1 MGLSRALLLVLG
13 FFRGCHAQESCVEK
27 HEAYNAGNFAL
38 LWSGMV
44 YVNKDVCLIHN
55 ASGCCLLAAGHAV
68 VLVGYDNDNMAWLA
82 LNSWVSEAAPD

>member
-1 MGLSRALLLVLG
+1 
-13 FFRGCHAQESCVEK
+13 
-27 HEAYNAGNFAL
+27 
-38 LWSGMV
+38 MV

-55 ASGCCLLAAGHAV
+55 ASKCCLLAAGHAV